1 MDFGKINRR
10 TLLGATTLL
19 GSSALMSRPLRAQ
32 QNDAFQPSRAISS
45 ELPQRAN
52 MVIRGAHVLTMDTAL
67 GEMPNGDVHIRDGL
81 IVGVGTHIE
90 APGAQVVDGR
100 GRIIMPGFIDTHWH
114 LWNCNCRAWVRSNDA
129 RYSYFPLTSRV
140 GIHTTP
146 QDAYRAVRFGLTEA
160 LASGITTVHNWCHN
174 TRGPAWAD
182 AELSAMRDMGIRGRY
197 SYGGP
202 QRGPTDKPMDLADL
216 ARTKKEWFADPAAT
230 DGRLALGI
238 CSRNLVPGQSI
249 RGAISFDIAQKDW
262 GGARELGLPITLH
275 ASPKDLVFELE
286 KHKLLG
292 SDVQLVH
299 PMFTVAEERAILA
312 SRGTSFASSPI
323 GEVARPPEGGVVQLG
338 ELLRDKVLLSL
349 SLDETVEGNA
359 DYFNVMRTLFKY
371 HKHRMGETVPEV
383 TTKRLVELGTSDAA
397 KALGLADKVGSLTPG
412 KRADLITVRTTDPNI
427 FPPSNPWD
435 ALVLWATPQNVD
447 LVIADGRVMRSGG
460 KFTTIDQD
468 RIMREVEESNARLA
482 AFANP

>member
-1 MDFGKINRR
+1 MLLS
-10 TLLGATTLL
+10 TSLGAQSNL
-19 GSSALMSRPLRAQ
+19 AYEPSRPM
-32 QNDAFQPSRAISS
+32 SS
-45 ELPQRAN
+45 ELPRRAN
-52 MVIRGAHVLTMDTAL
+52 LLIRGGHVLTMDAAL
-67 GEMPNGDVHIRDGL
+67 GEFPNGDVHVRDGQIIAIGPNL
-81 IVGVGTHIE
+81 E
-90 APGAQVVDGR
+90 APGADVIDAR
-100 GRIIMPGFIDTHWH
+100 NRIVMPGFIDTHWH
-114 LWNCNCRAWVRSNDA
+114 LWNCNCRAFVRTNDS
-129 RYSYFPLTSRV
+129 RYSYFPLTSRI

-146 QDAYRAVRFGLTEA
+146 DDAYRAVRFGLTEA

-182 AELSAMRDMGIRGRY
+182 AELSAMRAMGIRGRY

-202 QRGPTDKPMDLADL
+202 QRGPTDKTMDLVDL
-216 ARTKKEWFADPAAT
+216 ARTKKEWFSDPATT
-230 DGRLALGI
+230 DGRLTLGI

-249 RGAISFDIAQKDW
+249 RGAISFEIAQKDW

-275 ASPKDLVFELE
+275 ASPKELVFALE
-286 KHKLLG
+286 QHKLLG
-292 SDVQLVH
+292 PDVQLVH
-299 PMFTVAEERAILA
+299 PMFTVADERAILV
-312 SRGTSFASSPI
+312 SRQTSFASSPI
-323 GEVARPPEGGVVQLG
+323 GEVARPPTGGVVQLG
-338 ELLRDKVLLSL
+338 ELLQAKVLVSL

-383 TTKRLVELGTSDAA
+383 TTRRMVELGTIDAA

-412 KRADLITVRTTDPNI
+412 KRADIITLRTTDPNI

-435 ALVLWATPQNVD
+435 ALVLWATPQNID

-460 KFTTIDQD
+460 KFTSIDQD
-468 RIMREVEESNARLA
+468 QIMREMAESNARLA